1 MRKFIILRA
10 SLVPYSYS
18 NARTAY
24 DEGIILPMYSDGV
37 IHCSLLT
44 GLSLLRPMYYEFPE
58 SPEAYTF
65 DKQVSR
71 PCMNYYAS
79 MKMNN

>member
-1 MRKFIILRA
+1 MRKFIILKA

-18 NARTAY
+18 SARAAY
-24 DEGIILPMYSDGV
+24 DEGIICTVDDV
-37 IHCSLLT
+37 IHCYHLT

-71 PCMNYYAS
+71 SSINYYAVV
-79 MKMNN
+79 K

>member
-1 MRKFIILRA
+1 MRA

-24 DEGIILPMYSDGV
+24 DEGTIMYWCTVDGA
-37 IHCSLLT
+37 IHCYHLT

-65 DKQVSR
+65 DKQVSTCR
-71 PCMNYYAS
+71 SSIFNYVI
-79 MKMNN
+79 N